1 MEEEGERNIFRAKKE
16 NVMKEGKGVWRN
28 GARQVGVSVV
38 CVSVAEGWALLSETV
53 PFDPVGDP

>member
-1 MEEEGERNIFRAKKE
+1 MEEGGARNIFRSKNE
-16 NVMKEGKGVWRN
+16 NVRKEGKSVWMN
-28 GARQVGVSVV
+28 GARQVCVSVV